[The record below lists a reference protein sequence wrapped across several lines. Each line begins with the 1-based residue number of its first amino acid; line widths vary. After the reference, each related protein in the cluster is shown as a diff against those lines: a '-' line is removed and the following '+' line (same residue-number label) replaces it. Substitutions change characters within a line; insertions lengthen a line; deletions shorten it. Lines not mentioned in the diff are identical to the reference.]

1 MSSEISNV
9 CKEINYMASYSGGEF
24 DTMWIDH
31 LSWTGNVKTMFN
43 TSLKKRKIYLE
54 NQTDY
59 DLNNSLKLG
68 ELKMNHIKRIIKR
81 NRIESG
87 NYKEEKEVD
96 TDEEVETDEEYFR
109 KKMQYKGEYL
119 FHPHHLNYYR
129 CKLGLKFGVRPTK
142 NNNCVL
148 I

>member
-9 CKEINYMASYSGGEF
+9 RKEINYMASYSGGEF

-31 LSWTGNVKTMFN
+31 SSWIGNVKKMFN
-43 TSLKKRKIYLE
+43 TSLKKRRIYLE

-59 DLNNSLKLG
+59 DLNNSLKFG

-87 NYKEEKEVD
+87 NCKE
-96 TDEEVETDEEYFR
+96 DEEVETVTDEEYFR
-109 KKMQYKGEYL
+109 KKCNIKENIC
-119 FHPHHLNYYR
+119 FIH
-129 CKLGLKFGVRPTK
+129 
-142 NNNCVL
+142 
-148 I
+148 II

>member
-31 LSWTGNVKTMFN
+31 SSWIGNVKKMFN

-68 ELKMNHIKRIIKR
+68 ELKINRIKRIIKPKQSK
-81 NRIESG
+81 ESG
-87 NYKEEKEVD
+87 NYKEE
-96 TDEEVETDEEYFR
+96 ETESD
-109 KKMQYKGEYL
+109 
-119 FHPHHLNYYR
+119 
-129 CKLGLKFGVRPTK
+129 K
-142 NNNCVL
+142 NISVK

>member
-1 MSSEISNV
+1 MSSGISNV

-31 LSWTGNVKTMFN
+31 LSWTGIVKRMFN

-59 DLNNSLKLG
+59 DLKNSLKLG
-68 ELKMNHIKRIIKR
+68 ELKINRIKRIIKR
-81 NRIESG
+81 NRMESG
-87 NYKEEKEVD
+87 NYKEEKEV
-96 TDEEVETDEEYFR
+96 ETDEEYFR
-109 KKMQYKGEYL
+109 KNMKNKGVYL

-129 CKLGLKFGVRPTK
+129 CKLWLKFGVRPIK
-142 NNNCVL
+142 NREK
-148 I
+148 